1 MENTTKNVKNT
12 MSKGAS
18 MAAMATT
25 NAANKV
31 KNKVSS
37 MFDFG
42 PFGNIIISLS
52 LIFILYKV
60 FNSIFYGSFDYTDQ
74 LEFIIRSY
82 YYWTIILVI
91 MIIYISFT
99 NM

>member
-31 KNKVSS
+31 KNKVSDWS
-37 MFDFG
+37 QYV
-42 PFGNIIISLS
+42 LA
-52 LIFILYKV
+52 L
-60 FNSIFYGSFDYTDQ
+60 DYYRENT
-74 LEFIIRSY
+74 
-82 YYWTIILVI
+82 
-91 MIIYISFT
+91 
-99 NM
+99 